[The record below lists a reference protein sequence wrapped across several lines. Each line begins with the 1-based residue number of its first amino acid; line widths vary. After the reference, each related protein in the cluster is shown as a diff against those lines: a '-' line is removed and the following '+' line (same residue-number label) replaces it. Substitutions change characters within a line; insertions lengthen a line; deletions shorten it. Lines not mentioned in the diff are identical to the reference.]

1 MERSWRM
8 LFLEGFPGLWMSC
21 LPQMCWESVSS
32 RWGATDGHMVALA
45 LHRRCRAR
53 AAAEAPA
60 SLPAL
65 PAPTL
70 CFPSG
75 LPSHPVRLDT
85 LALAKKLSGRNW
97 ELGYCPPE
105 AGIFFVLQQ
114 IQISVLLLTEKR
126 KKKKIPTT
134 LRRLLKTCSPTLR
147 GRHFLFCTWLALAS
161 GPVLPK

>member
-1 MERSWRM
+1 
-8 LFLEGFPGLWMSC
+8 
-21 LPQMCWESVSS
+21 
-32 RWGATDGHMVALA
+32 MVALA
-45 LHRRCRAR
+45 LHHRCRAR

-85 LALAKKLSGRNW
+85 QALAKKLSGRNW

-114 IQISVLLLTEKR
+114 IQISVLLITEKE
-126 KKKKIPTT
+126 KKNPNNTSKAFKNMLSYFEMQVFSI
-134 LRRLLKTCSPTLR
+134 LHLISPY
-147 GRHFLFCTWLALAS
+147 
-161 GPVLPK
+161 K